1 MPQASKSEGR
11 LPVWGY
17 AIVLVGTLCT
27 YFAVGQLLHA
37 PDFLNDLEQYLL
49 SYHAVESVDAE
60 RVAPLVLLL
69 IPAVLGGF
77 GTRAIVRRLLEGV
90 KRQESRRSMALA
102 VGGMLVSALVFILL
116 ALFSSGKGR
125 R

>member
-1 MPQASKSEGR
+1 MPQASKSEDR

-17 AIVLVGTLCT
+17 PIVLVGALCT

-90 KRQESRRSMALA
+90 KRKESRRSMAIA
-102 VGGMLVSALVFILL
+102 VGGMLVSALVLILL

>member
-17 AIVLVGTLCT
+17 AIVLVGALCT

-37 PDFLNDLEQYLL
+37 PNVLNDLEEYVL
-49 SYHAVESVDAE
+49 SSRTAESVDAE

-90 KRQESRRSMALA
+90 KRKESRRSMAIA
-102 VGGMLVSALVFILL
+102 VGGMLVSALVLILL